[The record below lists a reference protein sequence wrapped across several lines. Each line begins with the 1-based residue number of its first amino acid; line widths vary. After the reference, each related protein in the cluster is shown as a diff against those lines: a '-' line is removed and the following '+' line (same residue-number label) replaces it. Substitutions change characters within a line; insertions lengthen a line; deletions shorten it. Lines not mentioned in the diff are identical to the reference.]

1 MRIKKSD
8 KGPVGQVGQMG
19 QVGRMSHGMRAS
31 LALAVVVLLV
41 GAAGCKKDTTVTPT
55 TPTTPTV
62 TRTTDTFSG
71 TVPVR
76 GSAFH
81 SFAVTVTGT
90 IDVTL
95 TAATPPIVMGVHVG
109 TAADGKCTA
118 LAGASAL
125 ASAGSSAQLSGV
137 ASAGTLCVDVHDVGN
152 QTAPVAYTVTV
163 VHP

>member
-1 MRIKKSD
+1 MNLGMRI
-8 KGPVGQVGQMG
+8 GFT
-19 QVGRMSHGMRAS
+19 
-31 LALAVVVLLV
+31 LAAVVFLL
-41 GAAGCKKDTTVTPT
+41 GAAGCNKDSTPTAAT

-81 SFAVTVTGT
+81 SFSVAVTGT

-95 TAATPPIVMGVHVG
+95 TVVTPPTVMGVHVG
-109 TAADGKCTA
+109 TPADGKCTP

-125 ASAGSSAQLSGV
+125 ASAGTSAQLSGL
-137 ASAGTLCVDVHDVGN
+137 ASAGALCVDVHDAGN